1 MNQKEVKMVICTF
14 PNMEKARQIG
24 TSLVKMQLVACVNLI
39 PGIQSVYSWEGKVEA
54 QEEVMAFFKTSAARY
69 DELEQ
74 KVMEMH
80 PYELP
85 ELVVVDLA
93 DGLPAYLQWV
103 LSSTQSADDT
113 R

>member
-1 MNQKEVKMVICTF
+1 MDQKEVKMVICTF

-24 TSLVKMQLVACVNLI
+24 TSLVQMQLVACVNLI
-39 PGIQSVYSWEGKVEA
+39 PGIQSVYCWEGKVEA

-69 DELEQ
+69 GELEQ
-74 KVMEMH
+74 KLMEMH

-85 ELVVVDLA
+85 ELVVVELA

-113 R
+113 G